1 MAVQTFTKM
10 AIARGQTVTPA
21 LVSSV
26 ATTNISTFLAGFPA
40 SNLEYGDDAWTMMK
54 TGSVSGQ
61 PIITHTF
68 FAAPE
73 AKVLGILN
81 HNIGSAGYNSVAVE
95 YFNGSI
101 WVATASMSVP
111 VGAGGTPDSPIW
123 VAWQT
128 AGETATQWRFKLG
141 SGAAGNFY
149 IGGVFYGNA
158 VNEFQKN
165 PLIMNQTMTE
175 TLIVE
180 TAAGGSK
187 HVAFGADVRN
197 QIMEITFSRLSEVDA
212 DKLWRLKKQELVG
225 ILTPEHSDATT
236 LIAGQEVFWGYV
248 LRRTVTPRGP
258 GSSMSA
264 QGSHYDITLQLE
276 GAV

>member
-10 AIARGQTVTPA
+10 AIARVQKVTPA
-21 LVSSV
+21 LVNTV
-26 ATTNISTFLAGFPA
+26 TTTNIGTFIAGFPA
-40 SNLEYGDDAWTMMK
+40 SNLKYGDDAWTMMK

-81 HNIGSAGYNSVAVE
+81 HNIGSAGYSSVAVE
-95 YFNGSI
+95 WFNGSI
-101 WVATASMSVP
+101 WVAAASMNIP
-111 VGAGGTPDSPIW
+111 VGGLGQPDTPIW
-123 VAWQT
+123 VSWQT

-149 IGGVFYGNA
+149 IGGVFYGQQ
-158 VNEFQKN
+158 VNEFVKN

-187 HVAFGADVRN
+187 HIAFGADVRN
-197 QIMEITFSRLSEVDA
+197 QIMEITFSRLGEVDA
-212 DKLWRLKKQELVG
+212 EKLWRLSKHELVG

-236 LIAGQEVFWGYV
+236 LISGQEVFWGYV
-248 LRRTVTPRGP
+248 LRRTVSPRGP
-258 GSSMSA
+258 GSSLSA